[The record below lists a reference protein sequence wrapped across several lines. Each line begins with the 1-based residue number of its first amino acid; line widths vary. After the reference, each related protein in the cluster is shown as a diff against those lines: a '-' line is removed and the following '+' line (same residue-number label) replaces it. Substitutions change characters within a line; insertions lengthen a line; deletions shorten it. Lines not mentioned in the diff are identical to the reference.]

1 MSRRILIP
9 LLLAALM
16 VPFAVAQDNSGD
28 NNQGERGE
36 RGDRGE
42 RGERGERGDRGER
55 GRGGPGG
62 DPAQFRQRMMDN
74 LKEQMG
80 VTNEEEWKVIQA
92 KLEPVM
98 AKSMEARAGG
108 MMGMFRGRGGRGGDD
123 NGRQRSA
130 VETASRDL
138 RTLLENKDVSEDQIK
153 QKLTAFREARDKA
166 RAELAAAQKDL
177 KEILMPRQ
185 EAVLVQYGMI
195 E

>member
-16 VPFAVAQDNSGD
+16 VPFAVAQDNS
-28 NNQGERGE
+28 NNQNERGGERG
-36 RGDRGE
+36 GD
-42 RGERGERGDRGER
+42 R

-62 DPAQFRQRMMDN
+62 GDFRQRILDN
-74 LKEQMG
+74 IKQQMG
-80 VTNEEEWKVIQA
+80 VTNEDEWKVITA

-98 AKSMEARAGG
+98 AKRMETMGG
-108 MMGMFRGRGGRGGDD
+108 MGGMLRGSSRGGRGGDD
-123 NGRQRSA
+123 DNANNERPRSG
-130 VETASRDL
+130 VETASREL
-138 RTLLENKDVSEDQIK
+138 GELLKNKDASEDQIK
-153 QKLTAFREARDKA
+153 DKLTAFREARDKA
-166 RAELAAAQKDL
+166 RAELATAQKEL

>member
-16 VPFAVAQDNSGD
+16 VPFAVAQDNS
-28 NNQGERGE
+28 
-36 RGDRGE
+36 E
-42 RGERGERGDRGER
+42 RGERGERGDDRA
-55 GRGGPGG
+55 GRGG
-62 DPAQFRQRMMDN
+62 DFRQRMMDN
-74 LKEQMG
+74 MKEQMG
-80 VTNEEEWKVIQA
+80 VTNDDEWKVIMA

-98 AKSMEARAGG
+98 AKRAETMGGG
-108 MMGMFRGRGGRGGDD
+108 MAGMFRGRGGRGGDD
-123 NGRQRSA
+123 DNRQRSA
-130 VETASRDL
+130 VEQASRDL
-138 RTLLENKDVSEDQIK
+138 RTTLENKEATEEQIK

-166 RAELAAAQKDL
+166 RTELAAAQKEL